1 MKIIFDH
8 QIFTQQLFGGI
19 SRYVVNLCN
28 SLNNENNTNC
38 KIFAPLHTNFHLKKF
53 DNKNKIF
60 FPTKINFLKKNM
72 FKINQ
77 KLFDKYI
84 REYKPDIHH
93 ATYYDDYL
101 KKKDIPKILTI
112 HDLTH
117 EKLSNSNIYP
127 KQESI
132 SSSDHIICVSHST
145 KKDLQKFYEIDEK
158 KISVIYESAG
168 ILKNNIEIKNSEFE
182 KIKPY
187 ILYVGS
193 RHGYKN
199 WEFFIKA
206 YSSSEYLKKNYN
218 IVFFG
223 GGKLTKNEI
232 DVIKKQKILSKI
244 SFLEGSD
251 QKLIYL
257 YANCEAFIY
266 PSLYEGFGLT
276 LLEALSFKKKII
288 CSDIE
293 AFREVCDEAAI
304 YFNPL
309 ELEDLKLK
317 LEKTL
322 MGDLHYDENTK
333 NKILKKYSWKKCA
346 LETLDVYKK
355 VL

>member
-38 KIFAPLHTNFHLKKF
+38 KIFAPIHTNFHLKKF
-53 DNKNKIF
+53 DNKNKLF

-77 KLFDKYI
+77 KLFYRYI
-84 REYKPDIHH
+84 SKFKPDIHH

-101 KKKDIPKILTI
+101 KKKNIPKVLTI

-117 EKLSNSNIYP
+117 EKLSNNSFYP
-127 KQESI
+127 KQQSI
-132 SSSDHIICVSHST
+132 SSSDQIICVSNST
-145 KKDLQKFYEIDEK
+145 KKDLLKFYKIDEK

-168 ILKNNIEIKNSEFE
+168 ILKNNIEIKNSKFN

-187 ILYVGS
+187 ILFVGS

-199 WEFFIKA
+199 WELFIKA

-223 GGKLTKNEI
+223 GGKFTTKEI
-232 DVIKKQKILSKI
+232 NIMKKEKIFSKI
-244 SFLEGSD
+244 SLLELPVQQLVD
-251 QKLIYL
+251 L
-257 YANCEAFIY
+257 YSNCEAFIY

-288 CSDIE
+288 CSDID
-293 AFREVCDEAAI
+293 AFREVCEEGAI

-309 ELEDLKLK
+309 EFEDLKLK
-317 LEKTL
+317 MEETL
-322 MGDLHYDENTK
+322 MKDLYYDENIK
-333 NKILKKYSWKKCA
+333 DKILKKYSWKKCA